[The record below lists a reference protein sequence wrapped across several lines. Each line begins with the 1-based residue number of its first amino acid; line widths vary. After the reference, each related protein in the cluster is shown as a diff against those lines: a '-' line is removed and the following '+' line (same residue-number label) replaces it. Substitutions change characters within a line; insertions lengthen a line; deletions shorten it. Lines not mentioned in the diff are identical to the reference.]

1 MGSKSVTLFVSS
13 AFWIQKKKVETQ
25 LNTSSTSMRFVGV
38 VKDPD
43 SENGPRVPL
52 PHPQTAYKLL
62 ELYVR
67 LRELGHPQYVQ
78 LFGSE
83 SLACSISREE
93 ADRRVSV

>member
-1 MGSKSVTLFVSS
+1 MDHGYVY
-13 AFWIQKKKVETQ
+13 IY
-25 LNTSSTSMRFVGV
+25 
-38 VKDPD
+38 P
-43 SENGPRVPL
+43 
-52 PHPQTAYKLL
+52 PQTAYKLL

>member
-1 MGSKSVTLFVSS
+1 M
-13 AFWIQKKKVETQ
+13 IQTQ
-25 LNTSSTSMRFVGV
+25 RMDHVYAYIY
-38 VKDPD
+38 P
-43 SENGPRVPL
+43 
-52 PHPQTAYKLL
+52 PQTAYKLL

-78 LFGSE
+78 LFGSV

>member
-1 MGSKSVTLFVSS
+1 M
-13 AFWIQKKKVETQ
+13 
-25 LNTSSTSMRFVGV
+25 
-38 VKDPD
+38 D
-43 SENGPRVPL
+43 RVYVYICP
-52 PHPQTAYKLL
+52 PQTAYKLL

-83 SLACSISREE
+83 SLACGISREE